1 MSSEQDVTP
10 EVAEATAPPPKK
22 GRGLSAR
29 WFGIIG
35 LVIVLNIVALI
46 LVPPFPREGAPGD
59 ACAFPVCYIEG
70 TLEFPAPHVVW
81 APEGS
86 HPPAANELVVFY
98 PSISNTILTMWIVM
112 AIVLLV
118 SWLMVRGSKLI
129 PGRGPERVR
138 VVLRVPERLRDRD
151 RRPGR
156 QAVHPALRRRSSC

>member
-35 LVIVLNIVALI
+35 LVIIFNIVALI
-46 LVPPFPREGAPGD
+46 FVPPFPKEVDGRPGRPGD

-86 HPPAANELVVFY
+86 APP
-98 PSISNTILTMWIVM
+98 SRMT
-112 AIVLLV
+112 
-118 SWLMVRGSKLI
+118 
-129 PGRGPERVR
+129 
-138 VVLRVPERLRDRD
+138 
-151 RRPGR
+151 
-156 QAVHPALRRRSSC
+156 

>member
-10 EVAEATAPPPKK
+10 EVAEATAPPPKS

-70 TLEFPAPHVVW
+70 TLEFPAPSGL
-81 APEGS
+81 P
-86 HPPAANELVVFY
+86 
-98 PSISNTILTMWIVM
+98 
-112 AIVLLV
+112 
-118 SWLMVRGSKLI
+118 
-129 PGRGPERVR
+129 
-138 VVLRVPERLRDRD
+138 
-151 RRPGR
+151 
-156 QAVHPALRRRSSC
+156 